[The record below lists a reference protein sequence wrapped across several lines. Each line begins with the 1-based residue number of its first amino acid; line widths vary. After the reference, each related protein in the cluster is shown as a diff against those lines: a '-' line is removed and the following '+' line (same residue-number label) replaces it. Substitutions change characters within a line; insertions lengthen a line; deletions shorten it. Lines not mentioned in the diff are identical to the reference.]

1 MYIPHVVWG
10 GGAGRGKTFVVMGWV
25 GVSISEVYMPHVV
38 CDLLCVL
45 VAERAAD
52 EDNRARSG
60 VETKLTERPNDTA
73 AEG

>member
-10 GGAGRGKTFVVMGWV
+10 GGAGGGKTFVGMGWV
-25 GVSISEVYMPHVV
+25 GVSISGVYMPHVV